1 MKTNSSRKNLHRTV
15 PVFALAALLACGE
28 DTTQPG
34 NNQVSFSQQIQPI
47 FTASCAL
54 GGCHGSGNLQPPEK
68 PMNLSAGQAYSNTV
82 NVSSAQLGSMDRIE
96 PGQPDQSYL
105 VHKIQGTHL
114 QVGGSGVRMPATG
127 NFLSQSQI
135 DLIRTWVAQGA
146 PNN

>member
-1 MKTNSSRKNLHRTV
+1 MKNPSRKNLLSTA
-15 PVFALAALLACGE
+15 PVLALTTLLACGE

-34 NNQVSFSQQIQPI
+34 NNQISFSQQIQPI
-47 FTASCAL
+47 FTQSCAL
-54 GGCHGSGNLQPPEK
+54 SGCHGSGNLQPPQK
-68 PMNLSAGQAYSNTV
+68 PMNLSAGQAYTNTV

-114 QVGGSGVRMPATG
+114 QVGGSGVRMPASG

-135 DLIRTWVAQGA
+135 DLIRNWISQGA
-146 PNN
+146 LNN